1 MKILEVN
8 VLDRNRDECKLDK
21 SIDEIKE
28 NILSK
33 NLVIIKNLLSQKEA
47 QEIREFSREF
57 AKNNHDSCP
66 EIDLNIPNF
75 HRIDN
80 NPEKSQV
87 KRINHLYCFFYWNSE
102 TNPIANYFKRQFRL
116 RNLIS
121 GLKEDYALN
130 NLDDDFISIPSI
142 QQYPCGG
149 GYMQE
154 HKDPDI
160 GQKLV
165 IDTILSSAP
174 KDYKKGGLFVRDENN
189 EKLFVDNLVSPG
201 DAIAFYPQIS
211 HGVDPID
218 PDSDIDW
225 NRDDGRWM
233 CFSTLTT
240 LSSWKGIKDKASPKP
255 VTN

>member
-1 MKILEVN
+1 
-8 VLDRNRDECKLDK
+8 
-21 SIDEIKE
+21 
-28 NILSK
+28 
-33 NLVIIKNLLSQKEA
+33 
-47 QEIREFSREF
+47 
-57 AKNNHDSCP
+57 
-66 EIDLNIPNF
+66 
-75 HRIDN
+75 
-80 NPEKSQV
+80 
-87 KRINHLYCFFYWNSE
+87 
-102 TNPIANYFKRQFRL
+102 
-116 RNLIS
+116 
-121 GLKEDYALN
+121 
-130 NLDDDFISIPSI
+130 
-142 QQYPCGG
+142 
-149 GYMQE
+149 MQE

-233 CFSTLTT
+233 CFQLLPLFLVGRELKTKHP
-240 LSSWKGIKDKASPKP
+240 LSQLLIKKWLFL
-255 VTN
+255 NC